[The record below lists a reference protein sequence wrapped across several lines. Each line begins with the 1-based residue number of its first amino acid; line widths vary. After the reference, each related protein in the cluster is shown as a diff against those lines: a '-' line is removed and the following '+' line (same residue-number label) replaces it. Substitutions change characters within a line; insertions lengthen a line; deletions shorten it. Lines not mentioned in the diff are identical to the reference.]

1 MPVRKYESREQ
12 KQVSTRGWV
21 SKPNPVCFK
30 LRTELVCKTPPC
42 LQETVES
49 HCLQIQGG
57 APTPVWGDG
66 GREHPG

>member
-1 MPVRKYESREQ
+1 MPFRNDEMR
-12 KQVSTRGWV
+12 VS
-21 SKPNPVCFK
+21 SKNRFPNQTPVCFK
-30 LRTELVCKTPPC
+30 VRTELVCKLPPC